1 METDE
6 IQLEINRKQKSL
18 LISAGASIALFI
30 GTLGDLPILRETYYA
45 LDGVA
50 LITGSIGVVFI
61 LMIFNGVLGLHTLLG
76 NNPKHY
82 PGSQRYPLG
91 FNFLGLA
98 WVNLMCLYLR
108 FIFISMPFWYH
119 AGILL
124 AGLAILIL
132 SRIFIRKPSREE
144 LFP

>member
-6 IQLEINRKQKSL
+6 VQLEISRKQNIL
-18 LISAGASIALFI
+18 LIGAGASIALLLGI
-30 GTLGDLPILRETYYA
+30 IGDLPILWETYFT
-45 LDGVA
+45 LDGIA
-50 LITGSIGVVFI
+50 LITGSVGLVFI
-61 LMIFNGVLGLHTLLG
+61 LLFYNAFMGLYTLLSTKEK
-76 NNPKHY
+76 NNL
-82 PGSQRYPLG
+82 GSRRFSSG

-98 WVNLMCLYLR
+98 WVNLFTLYLR
-108 FIFISMPFWYH
+108 FIFVSMPFWYH

-124 AGLAILIL
+124 AGLAILVL